1 MRSES
6 SRLCLP
12 FTGEALVTEATLGSP
27 EETVVM
33 RLIRSEQGKESRSLT
48 ATRIVKVLMLPKT
61 CSIVTHQSLSDKSS
75 YGPGVSGW
83 GRYGLRGKGRNP

>member
-33 RLIRSEQGKESRSLT
+33 RLIRSEQGEESRSLT

-61 CSIVTHQSLSDKSS
+61 CSIVTHQ
-75 YGPGVSGW
+75 
-83 GRYGLRGKGRNP
+83 

>member
-33 RLIRSEQGKESRSLT
+33 HLIRSEQGKESCSLT
-48 ATRIVKVLMLPKT
+48 ATRIVTVLMLPKT
-61 CSIVTHQSLSDKSS
+61 CSIVAHQGWLDKSS
-75 YGPGVSGW
+75 YGLGVPGW
-83 GRYGLRGKGRNP
+83 GIYVLR